1 MTNPEVSIVVPL
13 YNEAEVFNELI
24 KRVNSTIQSFPSL
37 SIEVILVDDGSKDGT
52 TEMIESV
59 VKEQNGYTGIILSR
73 NFGHQIALSAGLA
86 EVQATKYIM
95 VIDGDLQDP
104 PEMLK
109 EFIEKSQEGYDV
121 VFGVRKKRK
130 ASPLKKLAYW
140 SYYRMIRGVSSIDV
154 PLDSGDFCLMSREV
168 VNHLNQMP
176 EKDRYIRGMRTWV
189 GYKQVG
195 LEYERPERFA
205 GETKY
210 SWSLLFRLAFS
221 GLFNFSRKPI
231 QFITRLGAIFFALS
245 TTYLL
250 YTVYSKYVLENTPS
264 GFTAVIGLIIALSS
278 LQFVALGVIGEY
290 VYRSFELVQR
300 RPNYITKR
308 ILR

>member
-1 MTNPEVSIVVPL
+1 MTNPEVSVVVPL

-24 KRVNSTIQSFPSL
+24 KRLNSTIQSFPSL

-59 VKEQNGYTGIILSR
+59 VKEQSGYVGIILSR

-109 EFIEKSQEGYDV
+109 EFIEKSKEGYDV

-154 PLDSGDFCLMSREV
+154 PLDSGDFCLMSRDV
-168 VNHLNQMP
+168 VHHLNQMP

-231 QFITRLGAIFFALS
+231 QFITRLVTIFFVLS
-245 TTYLL
+245 IIYLSHTL
-250 YTVYSKYVLENTPS
+250 YSKFVLHNTPS
-264 GFTAVIGLIIALSS
+264 GFTAIIALIIALSS
-278 LQFVALGVIGEY
+278 LQFIALGVIGEY
-290 VYRSFELVQR
+290 VYRSFELVQN
-300 RPNYITKR
+300 RPNYVVRKV
-308 ILR
+308 LR

>member
-1 MTNPEVSIVVPL
+1 MPSPEVSIVIPL
-13 YNEAEVFNELI
+13 FNEAAVFRELT
-24 KRVNSTIQSFPSL
+24 KRVNATIESIPSL
-37 SIEVILVDDGSKDGT
+37 SIEVILVDDGSTDGT
-52 TEMIESV
+52 TELIESAV
-59 VKEQNGYTGIILSR
+59 REQIGYVGIILSR

-168 VNHLNQMP
+168 VNHINQMP
-176 EKDRYIRGMRTWV
+176 EKDRYIRGMRTWI

-300 RPNYITKR
+300 RPNYITKK